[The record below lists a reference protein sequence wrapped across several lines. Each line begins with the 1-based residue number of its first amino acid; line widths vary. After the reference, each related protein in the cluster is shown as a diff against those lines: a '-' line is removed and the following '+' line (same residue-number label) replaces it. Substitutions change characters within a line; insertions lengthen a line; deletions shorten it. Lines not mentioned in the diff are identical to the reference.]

1 MNDADSQA
9 FQDRTFLSSDGLT
22 LHLRDY
28 DPGVA
33 ATDGRLPVICLAG
46 LTRNARDFHALAL
59 ILSRDPVAPRRV
71 IALDY
76 RGRGLSDRDENKT
89 NYNLAVEARDVIEAC
104 AYLNIGRAAFIGTS
118 RGGLILHLLA
128 GMKPALVAAAVLN
141 DVGPVIEAVGLIK
154 IRDDLNNAQLPRDM
168 EEAAVLLKLRHGAD
182 FPALSDDDWAD
193 MAAAVYRDIDG
204 QVVPDAD
211 PAIARQLLTIDF
223 TQPLPDLW
231 AQYERLAALPLMV
244 VRGENSALLSEA
256 TLSAMAGRHP
266 DLQIVRAPGQGHPPL
281 LHLEP
286 ALQNIRTFLAAI

>member
-46 LTRNARDFHALAL
+46 LTRNARDFHSLAL

-141 DVGPVIEAVGLIK
+141 DVGPVIEPDGLMR
-154 IRDDLNNAQLPRDM
+154 IRDDLNSARLPRDM
-168 EEAAVLLKLRHGAD
+168 REAAALLKLRHGAD
-182 FPALSDDDWAD
+182 FSALSDDDWAD

-231 AQYERLAALPLMV
+231 PQYERLAALPLMV
-244 VRGENSALLSEA
+244 VRGKNSALLSEG
-256 TLSAMAGRHP
+256 TLAAMAGKHA